1 LIRRKV
7 GRGQVV
13 YLVFDLLYLDGQD
26 LRNLSLIRRKNLLKK
41 LVRSI
46 PNVLY
51 VDHIE
56 EQGKQFFKLA
66 AERGL
71 EGIVAKDGQSPYVS
85 RLETWYW
92 LKIKNR
98 QFHRKEPIDFHKK
111 RPR

>member
-1 LIRRKV
+1 VSRKHEAVLDGELVALDAEGQSRFEWLIRRKS
-7 GRGQVV
+7 GSGEVV

-26 LRNLSLIRRKNLLKK
+26 LRSLPLLRRKGLLKK
-41 LVRSI
+41 LVRSV

-71 EGIVAKDGQSPYVS
+71 EGIVAKKGQSP
-85 RLETWYW
+85 
-92 LKIKNR
+92 
-98 QFHRKEPIDFHKK
+98 
-111 RPR
+111 